1 MATAL
6 ATSDDERFYAELTE
20 IERFEDVA
28 DLGRY
33 RAAPS
38 AWYVVLTDVR
48 GSTKAIEAGRYKDVN
63 ALGVASIVAVRNA
76 APGLEL
82 PYVFGGDGATLL
94 VPGSRLEAI
103 KPALRGLRRT
113 AEEAFGLGLRVG
125 VVPVSELRAAGHDV
139 LVARFRASGDA
150 AFAMLGG
157 SGLSEAERLVK
168 DPDVGA
174 RYEVDEGPSDA
185 DYAGFQCRWQPIP
198 AQRGEMLSLLVQA
211 RAEDRR
217 AAGRIYADVFAA
229 IQRILEGDGRP
240 VARETLR
247 LATRAALFDAEAKLK
262 SGRAAGLV
270 HAWRRVQASS
280 VTRIGR
286 FLLKTGWNA
295 LGFPGATYRDA
306 VVANTDFRKFDDTLR
321 MVIDVTPEQHAAI
334 EQLLSAEHA
343 AGRLVYG
350 MHTAAAAL
358 MTCVITDTKANHVHF
373 VDGADG
379 GYALAAKQLKAQLKA
394 LPR

>member
-1 MATAL
+1 MASAL
-6 ATSDDERFYAELTE
+6 ATSDDERFYSELVE

-28 DLGRY
+28 DLARY
-33 RAAPS
+33 RPAPS
-38 AWYVVLTDVR
+38 AWHVVLTDVR

-63 ALGVASIVAVRNA
+63 ALGVACIVAIRNA
-76 APGLEL
+76 VPDLDL

-94 VPGSRLEAI
+94 VPGSRLERV

-113 AEEAFGLGLRVG
+113 AEEAFGLGLRAG
-125 VVPVSELRAAGHDV
+125 IVPVADLRAAGHEV

-168 DPDVGA
+168 DPTLGA
-174 RYEVDEGPSDA
+174 RYEVEEGAADA
-185 DYAGFQCRWQPIP
+185 DYAGFQCRWEPIP
-198 AQRGEMLSLLVQA
+198 ARRGEMLSLLVQA
-211 RAEDRR
+211 QAADRLD
-217 AAGRIYADVFAA
+217 AGRIYAEVFAN

-240 VARETLR
+240 LARETLR
-247 LATRAALFDAEAKLK
+247 LATRSVLFDAEAKLK
-262 SGRAAGLV
+262 SGRADGIV
-270 HAWRRVQASS
+270 HAWRRMQASS

-286 FLLKTGWNA
+286 FLLRTGWNA
-295 LGFPGATYRDA
+295 LGFPGATYRDS

-334 EQLLSAEHA
+334 ERHLAAEHA
-343 AGRLVYG
+343 AGRVVYG
-350 MHTAAAAL
+350 MHTAASAL

-379 GYALAAKQLKAQLKA
+379 GYALAAKQLKAQLKL
-394 LPR
+394 LPG